1 MERIATADVEEI
13 DTIITELEISKGKGN
28 LILCV
33 VNSPAYRDR
42 IIQVLEGRFS
52 SEVVCVEKGKQIIR
66 ILKDKRP
73 DGQDILV
80 WIMPEKLTEDLANT
94 LNNFREL
101 FYAAGT
107 PSLIFL
113 SQSFLTGVIREA
125 PDFWRYR
132 GNYYELEGEVGGFAF
147 HALET
152 LATPLHYQD
161 EADLLR
167 RKRIN
172 EYLLEKVTDKKE
184 KAKVLGELG
193 TIYYNLGE
201 YHEARR
207 FYEDSLKTFREL
219 GDKSGVASSLLNLG
233 NLAKITGD
241 LGEARRLYEDSLKT
255 FQELGDKS
263 NVASSLFNLG
273 ILVKDT
279 CDLGEARRLY
289 EDSLKISRELGDKS
303 GVARSLRNLGIL
315 AQGTG
320 DIAEARR
327 LYEDSLKTFQ
337 ELGYKSGVAGS
348 LGNLGNLAKDT
359 GDLGEA
365 RRLYEDSLKT
375 FQELGDKSN
384 VANSLAM
391 TALLDETEGDL
402 ERALDLIRRAE
413 TLFIELGSPAAAQAQ
428 KDRERLEKSIQS
440 G

>member
-52 SEVVCVEKGKQIIR
+52 SEVVHVEKGELIIR
-66 ILKDKRP
+66 TLRDKRP

-80 WIMPEKLTEDLANT
+80 WIMPEKLTEDLTNT

-161 EADLLR
+161 KEDLLR

-184 KAKVLGELG
+184 KVKVLDELG
-193 TIYYNLGE
+193 AIYYNVGE
-201 YHEARR
+201 YCEASKYGERA
-207 FYEDSLKTFREL
+207 LKLSESL
-219 GDKSGVASSLLNLG
+219 GDKSGVARLRLNLG
-233 NLAKITGD
+233 TLAQITGD
-241 LGEARRLYEDSLKT
+241 LDKARRLYEESLKT

-263 NVASSLFNLG
+263 GVARSLHNLG
-273 ILVKDT
+273 NLAWVSG
-279 CDLGEARRLY
+279 DLDEVRRLY

-303 GVARSLRNLGIL
+303 GIANSLLGLGNLARD
-315 AQGTG
+315 TG
-320 DIAEARR
+320 DLDEARR
-327 LYEDSLKTFQ
+327 LHEDSLKTFQ
-337 ELGYKSGVAGS
+337 ELGDKSGVAKS
-348 LGNLGNLAKDT
+348 LLNLGILARDT
-359 GDLGEA
+359 GDLDEA
-365 RRLYEDSLKT
+365 CRLYEDSLKT
-375 FQELGDKSN
+375 FQELGDKDG
-384 VANSLAM
+384 VARSLAQ
-391 TALLDETEGDL
+391 TALLEERKGNL
-402 ERALDLIRRAE
+402 ERALDLIQQAE
-413 TLFIELGSPAAAQAQ
+413 TLFIELGSPAAAQVQ
-428 KDRERLEKSIQS
+428 KVRERLEKSIQR

>member
-28 LILCV
+28 PILCM

-52 SEVVCVEKGKQIIR
+52 SEVVHVERGEQIIQTLR
-66 ILKDKRP
+66 NKRP
-73 DGQDILV
+73 DGLDILV

-132 GNYYELEGEVGGFAF
+132 GNYYELEGEERGLAF

-172 EYLLEKVTDKKE
+172 EYLLEKVKDKKE
-184 KAKVLGELG
+184 KVKVLDELG
-193 TIYYNLGE
+193 AIYYNLGE
-201 YHEARR
+201 YHEASEHVEMALKLSESLGDKSDVASLLGSLGNLAQATSDLDEARR
-207 FYEDSLKTFREL
+207 LYEESLKTFREL
-219 GDKSGVASSLLNLG
+219 DDKSGVANTLLNQG
-233 NLAKITGD
+233 ILAQDTGD
-241 LGEARRLYEDSLKT
+241 LGEARLLYEESLKT
-255 FQELGDKS
+255 FQELGDK
-263 NVASSLFNLG
+263 N
-273 ILVKDT
+273 
-279 CDLGEARRLY
+279 
-289 EDSLKISRELGDKS
+289 
-303 GVARSLRNLGIL
+303 GVANTLLNQGNL
-315 AQGTG
+315 AQVTG
-320 DIAEARR
+320 DIAEARL
-327 LYEDSLKTFQ
+327 LYEESLKTFQELGDNSNVANTLHNQGILAWATGDLDEARCLYEESLKTFQ
-337 ELGYKSGVAGS
+337 ELGY
-348 LGNLGNLAKDT
+348 
-359 GDLGEA
+359 
-365 RRLYEDSLKT
+365 
-375 FQELGDKSN
+375 KSN

-391 TALLDETEGDL
+391 TALLEETEGNL
-402 ERALDLIRRAE
+402 ERALDLIRQAE

-428 KDRERLEKSIQS
+428 KDRERLERSIQS

>member
-1 MERIATADVEEI
+1 MEEIATADVEEI

-52 SEVVCVEKGKQIIR
+52 SEVVHVEKGEQIIQTLR
-66 ILKDKRP
+66 NKRP

-80 WIMPEKLTEDLANT
+80 WIMPEKLTEDLADT

-101 FYAAGT
+101 FYAAGV

-113 SQSFLTGVIREA
+113 SQSFLTNVIREA

-172 EYLLEKVTDKKE
+172 EYLLEKVTDKME
-184 KAKVLGELG
+184 KVKVLDELG
-193 TIYYNLGE
+193 AIYYNLGE
-201 YHEARR
+201 YHEASKYVERA
-207 FYEDSLKTFREL
+207 LKLSESL
-219 GDKSGVASSLLNLG
+219 GDKSDVARSRLNLG
-233 NLAKITGD
+233 ILTQDTGD
-241 LGEARRLYEDSLKT
+241 LDEARRLYEDSLKT
-255 FQELGDKS
+255 FQELDDKS
-263 NVASSLFNLG
+263 GVANTLLNLG
-273 ILVKDT
+273 ILAQDT
-279 CDLGEARRLY
+279 GDLGEARRLY
-289 EDSLKISRELGDKS
+289 EE
-303 GVARSLRNLGIL
+303 
-315 AQGTG
+315 
-320 DIAEARR
+320 
-327 LYEDSLKTFQ
+327 SLKTFQ
-337 ELGYKSGVAGS
+337 ELGDKSDVANTQ
-348 LGNLGNLAKDT
+348 LNLGNLAQVT
-359 GDLGEA
+359 GDLDEA

-384 VANSLAM
+384 VANTLHNQGILAWATGDLDEARRLYEDSLETFQELGYKSNVANSLAM
-391 TALLDETEGDL
+391 MALLEETEGDL
-402 ERALDLIRRAE
+402 ERALDLIQQAE
-413 TLFIELGSPAAAQAQ
+413 TLFIELGSSAAAHAR